1 MKKTYIILASTLTL
15 SLLLTACGG
24 GGSSSS
30 SSKGISSCVDSSGD
44 QGLAKAK
51 VIASGKSIHKTKDN
65 TNIRLWH
72 LKSGERKAC
81 IVSGSA
87 EVI

>member
-30 SSKGISSCVDSSGD
+30 SKGISSCVDSSGD

-51 VIASGKSIHKTKDN
+51 VIASGKTIHKTKDN